1 MGESVAL
8 GLVCGFSIGAR
19 GQIVAAERVS
29 SSRNASSDS
38 IDSCVFFVF
47 GCCCGVSDPVIV
59 FLAVRGNAAAH
70 SSKLFKQ
77 LLRCSAIFVLGVS
90 LAETEVFP
98 VGVDVCIDAAVVVH
112 VVGVEIAG
120 RVVDGLFAEV
130 GEIFLGHVLVGAVL
144 HVGQADGTHGFVL
157 ELDIFAGCPAR
168 GGTIDWRMLHDVF
181 GGLVGLN

>member
-1 MGESVAL
+1 MGEPVAL
-8 GLVCGFSIGAR
+8 GLVRGFSIGAR

-38 IDSCVFFVF
+38 IYSRVFFVF
-47 GCCCGVSDPVIV
+47 GCSCGVSDPVIV
-59 FLAVRGNAAAH
+59 FLAVRGSAAH

-98 VGVDVCIDAAVVVH
+98 VGVDVCVDAAVVVH

-144 HVGQADGTHGFVL
+144 HVG
-157 ELDIFAGCPAR
+157 
-168 GGTIDWRMLHDVF
+168 
-181 GGLVGLN
+181 